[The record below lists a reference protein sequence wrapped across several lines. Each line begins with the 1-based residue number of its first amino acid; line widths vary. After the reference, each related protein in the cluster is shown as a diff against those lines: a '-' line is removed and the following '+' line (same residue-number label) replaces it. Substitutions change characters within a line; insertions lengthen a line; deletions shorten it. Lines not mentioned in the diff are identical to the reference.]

1 MLEVE
6 RKKEESSTLLG
17 DKTIS
22 FREQMQDP
30 SSNPNSNSNPNPHNA
45 NAASQPPRPAPSTAA
60 AGAGA
65 SSSSIFARSGGPHH
79 RRAHSEVSF
88 RLPDDMMDLSPS
100 DPFAG
105 GSSTASMDE
114 IGSEDDLF
122 STYIDVDKLGGAN
135 GSGGAGNG
143 ADPTGELEK
152 SPAMARHRHSN
163 SVDGSSSFG
172 EIMEAKKAM
181 PPDKLAELW
190 TVDPK
195 RAKRILANRQS
206 AARSKERK
214 ARYIQELE
222 RKVQTLQTEA
232 TTLSAQ
238 LTLYQRDTTGLSTE
252 NTELKLR
259 LQAMEQ
265 QAQLRD
271 ALKKEVERLK
281 VATGEMMSHTE
292 SFNLGMHHMP
302 FTGPT
307 FSPIVSQSGPSGHQN
322 IQLSSFGHS
331 PSTMPTHPLHQTS
344 SHTLSEILQNDQ
356 LGRFQG
362 LDISSKGSTLVKSEG
377 PSLSARMLTK
387 KGKHP
392 WGFVVKFTQSCFS
405 KAFGVSGRWN
415 IGNERSFP
423 LYLCMLGYAS
433 IL

>member
-1 MLEVE
+1 
-6 RKKEESSTLLG
+6 
-17 DKTIS
+17 
-22 FREQMQDP
+22 MQDP
-30 SSNPNSNSNPNPHNA
+30 SSNPNSNPNPNPHNA
-45 NAASQPPRPAPSTAA
+45 TAASQLPRPPPSTAA
-60 AGAGA
+60 TAAAAGT
-65 SSSSIFARSGGPHH
+65 SSSSLFPRPGGSHH

-105 GSSTASMDE
+105 GSSTASMEE

-122 STYIDVDKLGGAN
+122 STYIDVGKFGGAN
-135 GSGGAGNG
+135 GSGGGGNG
-143 ADPTGELEK
+143 ADPNSELEK
-152 SPAMARHRHSN
+152 SPARPRHRHSS

-190 TVDPK
+190 TIDPK

-271 ALKKEVERLK
+271 ALNEALKKEVERLK
-281 VATGEMMSHTE
+281 VATGEIMSHTE
-292 SFNLGMHHMP
+292 SFNLGMHQMP
-302 FTGPT
+302 FTGSN
-307 FSPIVSQSGPSGHQN
+307 FVPIPPQSGPPGHQN
-322 IQLSSFGHS
+322 IQMPPFGHS
-331 PSTMPTHPLHQTS
+331 PSTMATHQMHQTS
-344 SHTLSEILQNDQ
+344 SHPLSEILQNDQ

-377 PSLSARMLTK
+377 PSLSASESSTT
-387 KGKHP
+387 
-392 WGFVVKFTQSCFS
+392 F
-405 KAFGVSGRWN
+405 
-415 IGNERSFP
+415 
-423 LYLCMLGYAS
+423 
-433 IL
+433 

>member
-1 MLEVE
+1 
-6 RKKEESSTLLG
+6 
-17 DKTIS
+17 
-22 FREQMQDP
+22 MQDP
-30 SSNPNSNSNPNPHNA
+30 SSNPNSNPNPNPHNA
-45 NAASQPPRPAPSTAA
+45 NAASQLPRPPPATT

-65 SSSSIFARSGGPHH
+65 SSSSLFARSGGPHH

-88 RLPDDMMDLSPS
+88 RLPDDMMDLSQS

-105 GSSTASMDE
+105 GSSTASMEE

-135 GSGGAGNG
+135 GSGAAGNG
-143 ADPTGELEK
+143 ADPTGETEK
-152 SPAMARHRHSN
+152 SPARPRHRHSS
-163 SVDGSSSFG
+163 SVDFG
-172 EIMEAKKAM
+172 EIMDAKKAM

-190 TVDPK
+190 TIDPK
-195 RAKRILANRQS
+195 RAKSICCGFDFVYCYSHGGGGVTNRILANRQS

-271 ALKKEVERLK
+271 ALNEALKKEVERLK
-281 VATGEMMSHTE
+281 VATGEMMSHTD
-292 SFNLGMHHMP
+292 SFNLGMHLMP
-302 FTGPT
+302 FSGSN
-307 FSPIVSQSGPSGHQN
+307 FVPIPPQSGPSGHQN
-322 IQLSSFGHS
+322 MQMPPFGLT
-331 PSTMPTHPLHQTS
+331 PSTMPSHLLHQTS
-344 SHTLSEILQNDQ
+344 SHPYSEILQNDQ

-377 PSLSARMLTK
+377 PSLSASESSTT
-387 KGKHP
+387 
-392 WGFVVKFTQSCFS
+392 F
-405 KAFGVSGRWN
+405 
-415 IGNERSFP
+415 
-423 LYLCMLGYAS
+423 
-433 IL
+433 